1 VFVKFSGTSIIQALT
16 DIQNGFAFLGPEV
29 LLTFF
34 FLFLIC
40 LDLFKSPRIKILLP
54 YVALAGIILSFCLQ
68 LQILNNLD
76 TYYKPVFFS
85 GLLTSDGLALYAGLL
100 FSVAGFF
107 TVLLSWLHPGLGKNF
122 KGIGEYYAFLLVLL
136 VGLNL
141 LAKSVNLLMLFVSL
155 ELVSIASYLLTA
167 SFRHQS
173 QAIESGVKYILYGL
187 LASGI
192 MLYGMSFLY
201 GFGGSLNFTQPVFWT
216 NLSQLNT
223 AFFVVIFVLTLVGF
237 LFKVAAAPF
246 HFWAPDVYAGAPLPI
261 VAFFSTAP
269 KIAGFV
275 VIIRF
280 LFSFSNA
287 VSGYLKQ
294 DIFLLVGGIALLT
307 LVIGNFT
314 ALWQQK
320 ARRLLA
326 YSSVAHAGFLLA
338 GLTAM
343 ATNALEAIFF
353 YLTILVLM
361 NFGIFLLVQL
371 FEEKLEITKLG
382 DLSGLGK
389 SYPFVGVIAIVILI
403 SLTGL
408 PPTAGFTGKLLL
420 FTSIYQNYTLTGHS
434 LLLTLLLSA
443 LLFTGIAFFYYIRIP
458 YYMFFK
464 RNLSTQKKVSVTRE
478 SIVLSLLALP
488 LLLLFA
494 QPAWLTELIERVI
507 FYSKLL

>member
-1 VFVKFSGTSIIQALT
+1 VKYTGTLLIQALT
-16 DIQNGFAFLGPEV
+16 DIQNGFGFLWPEL

-34 FLFLIC
+34 FFIIIG
-40 LDLFKSPRIKILLP
+40 LDLFKSLRVKAILP
-54 YVALAGIILSFCLQ
+54 IVAVAGFLLSLILQF
-68 LQILNNLD
+68 QILHNLSIY
-76 TYYKPVFFS
+76 TKPVFFS

-100 FSVAGFF
+100 FSVAGIC
-107 TVLLSWLHPGLGKNF
+107 TVLLSWLHPALSKNF
-122 KGIGEYYAFLLVLL
+122 KGIGEYYAFLLVLA

-167 SFRHQS
+167 SLRQ
-173 QAIESGVKYILYGL
+173 QARAVESGMKYILYGL

-201 GFGGSLNFTQPVFWT
+201 GFGGSLNFTQAIFWQ
-216 NLSQLNT
+216 NLSALPP
-223 AFFVVIFVLTLVGF
+223 AFFVLIFLLTMAGF
-237 LFKVAAAPF
+237 LFKIAAAPF
-246 HFWAPDVYAGAPLPI
+246 HFWAPDVYEGAPTPI
-261 VAFFSTAP
+261 VAFFATAP

-280 LFSFSNA
+280 LFSFRNA
-287 VSGYLKQ
+287 VDNAIGN
-294 DIFLLVGGIALLT
+294 DILILVGGIALLT
-307 LVIGNFT
+307 LIVGNFT
-314 ALWQQK
+314 ALAQQK

-326 YSSVAHAGFLLA
+326 YSSVAHAGFILA

-343 ATNALEAIFF
+343 VSNALEAVFF
-353 YLTILVLM
+353 YLTILLFM
-361 NFGIFLLVQL
+361 NFGIFLTVQI
-371 FEEKLEITKLG
+371 FEERLGITTLK
-382 DLSGLGK
+382 DLSGTGKTFPFLG
-389 SYPFVGVIAIVILI
+389 ILTIIILI

-420 FTSIYQNYTLTGHS
+420 FTSLWQNYSVTSHP

-464 RNLSTQKKVSVTRE
+464 RNLTEQKKVSVRRE
-478 SIVLSLLALP
+478 NMVLALLTFP
-488 LLLLFA
+488 LLFFFF
-494 QPAWLTELIERVI
+494 QPAWLTALIEEVI
-507 FYSKLL
+507 FYSK

>member
-1 VFVKFSGTSIIQALT
+1 VKFTATSLIQALT
-16 DIQNGFAFLGPEV
+16 DIQSGFAFLWPEL

-34 FLFLIC
+34 FLVVIC
-40 LDLFKSPRIKILLP
+40 LDLFKSIQIKASLPFIALLG
-54 YVALAGIILSFCLQ
+54 LLLSFCLQ
-68 LQILNNLD
+68 LQILDNVGK
-76 TYYKPVFFS
+76 YIKPLLFS

-100 FSVAGFF
+100 FSVAGMF
-107 TVLLSWLHPGLGKNF
+107 TVLLSWLHPRLGKDF
-122 KGIGEYYAFLLVLL
+122 KGIGEYYAFLLILT

-141 LAKSVNLLMLFVSL
+141 LVKSVNLLMLFVSL

-167 SFRHQS
+167 SLRHQS
-173 QAIESGVKYILYGL
+173 RAIESGMKYILYGL

-201 GFGGSLNFTQPVFWT
+201 GFGGSLSFTQSVFWE
-216 NLSQLNT
+216 NLSLLNSG
-223 AFFVVIFVLTLVGF
+223 FFIVIFLLTFVGF
-237 LFKVAAAPF
+237 MFKIAAAPF
-246 HFWAPDVYAGAPLPI
+246 HFWAPDVYEGAPTPI

-280 LFSFSNA
+280 LFSFNNA
-287 VSGYLKQ
+287 VAAELENS
-294 DIFLLVGGIALLT
+294 IFILAGGIALLT
-307 LVIGNFT
+307 LIVGNFT
-314 ALWQQK
+314 ALRQQK

-326 YSSVAHAGFLLA
+326 YSSVAHAGFILA

-343 ATNALEAIFF
+343 ATNAMEAVFF
-353 YLTILVLM
+353 YLTILLFM
-361 NFGIFLLVQL
+361 NYGIFLSVQI
-371 FEEKLEITKLG
+371 FEERLGITELK

-389 SYPFVGVIAIVILI
+389 TFPFLGIITIIILI

-420 FTSIYQNYTLTGHS
+420 FTSIWQNYTITGHP

-443 LLFTGIAFFYYIRIP
+443 LLFTGLAFFYYIRIP

-464 RNLSTQKKVSVTRE
+464 RNLSEQKKVSVGRE
-478 SIVLSLLALP
+478 NVVLALLALP
-488 LLLLFA
+488 LLLFFF
-494 QPAWLTELIERVI
+494 QPAWLTEFIEQVF
-507 FYSKLL
+507 FYSK

>member
-1 VFVKFSGTSIIQALT
+1 VKYTGTSFVQALT
-16 DIQNGFAFLGPEV
+16 DIQNGFAFLGPEL

-34 FLFLIC
+34 FLLIIG
-40 LDLFKSPRIKILLP
+40 LDLFKSIRIKSILP
-54 YVALAGIILSFCLQ
+54 FVALAGFLVVFILQ
-68 LQILNNLD
+68 LQILNNLESNI
-76 TYYKPVFFS
+76 KPVFFS
-85 GLLTSDGLALYAGLL
+85 GLLTSDGMALYAGLL
-100 FSVAGFF
+100 FSVAGIC
-107 TVLLSWLHPGLGKNF
+107 TVLLSWLHPAFDKNF

-136 VGLNL
+136 IGLNL

-167 SFRHQS
+167 SLRHQAR
-173 QAIESGVKYILYGL
+173 AIESGMKYILYGL

-201 GFGGSLNFTQPVFWT
+201 GFGGSLSFIRPAFWQ
-216 NLSQLNT
+216 NLSLLNPG
-223 AFFVVIFVLTLVGF
+223 FFILIFLLTFVGF
-237 LFKVAAAPF
+237 LFKIAAAPF
-246 HFWAPDVYAGAPLPI
+246 HFWAPDVYEGAPLPI

-280 LFSFSNA
+280 LFSFNNA
-287 VSGYLKQ
+287 IAADLENR
-294 DIFLLVGGIALLT
+294 IFILTGGIALLT
-307 LVIGNFT
+307 LIVGNFT

-326 YSSVAHAGFLLA
+326 YSSVAHAGFILA

-343 ATNALEAIFF
+343 ATNALEAVFF
-353 YLTILVLM
+353 YLTILLFM
-361 NFGIFLLVQL
+361 NFGIFLTVQI
-371 FEEKLEITKLG
+371 FEERLGITRLK
-382 DLSGLGK
+382 DLSGIGKTFPFLG
-389 SYPFVGVIAIVILI
+389 VVTIIILI

-420 FTSIYQNYTLTGHS
+420 FTSIWQQYNVMGHP

-464 RNLSTQKKVSVTRE
+464 RNLSEQKKVSVGRE
-478 SIVLSLLALP
+478 NMVLALLALP
-488 LLLLFA
+488 LLLFFF

-507 FYSKLL
+507 FYSK